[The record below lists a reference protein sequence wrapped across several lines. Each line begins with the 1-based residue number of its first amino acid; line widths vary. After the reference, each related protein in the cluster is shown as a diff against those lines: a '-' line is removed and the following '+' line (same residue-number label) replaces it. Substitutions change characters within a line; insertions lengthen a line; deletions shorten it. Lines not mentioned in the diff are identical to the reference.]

1 MSALDK
7 LLAEHRVVV
16 VVFHTPGSDLDAA
29 AVREARAGAT
39 AAGSGYLAVDVT
51 KEGAVADLA
60 AEYEVLEAPTVLVIV
75 RSGEAVSRFD
85 DIVDRTT
92 VAQAADERTPV
103 SEAAVEPQ
111 ELALRS
117 ARKDGREIVRLR
129 YVEERTTFL
138 VECEVYPL
146 GGLRVEP
153 LRPGPYRFGTRDE
166 ADTFIR
172 ETITILEYLG
182 CDVT

>member
-1 MSALDK
+1 M
-7 LLAEHRVVV
+7 
-16 VVFHTPGSDLDAA
+16 
-29 AVREARAGAT
+29 
-39 AAGSGYLAVDVT
+39 
-51 KEGAVADLA
+51 
-60 AEYEVLEAPTVLVIV
+60 
-75 RSGEAVSRFD
+75 
-85 DIVDRTT
+85 
-92 VAQAADERTPV
+92 

-117 ARKDGREIVRLR
+117 ARKDGRELVRLR
-129 YVEERTTFL
+129 YVEEKNAFL
-138 VECEVYPL
+138 IECEVYPV

-172 ETITILEYLG
+172 ETVTILEYLG

>member
-1 MSALDK
+1 
-7 LLAEHRVVV
+7 
-16 VVFHTPGSDLDAA
+16 
-29 AVREARAGAT
+29 
-39 AAGSGYLAVDVT
+39 
-51 KEGAVADLA
+51 
-60 AEYEVLEAPTVLVIV
+60 
-75 RSGEAVSRFD
+75 
-85 DIVDRTT
+85 
-92 VAQAADERTPV
+92 V

-117 ARKDGREIVRLR
+117 ARKDGRELVRMR
-129 YVEERTTFL
+129 YVEEVNAFL
-138 VECEVYPL
+138 VECEVYPVD
-146 GGLRVEP
+146 GLRVEP

>member
-1 MSALDK
+1 M
-7 LLAEHRVVV
+7 
-16 VVFHTPGSDLDAA
+16 
-29 AVREARAGAT
+29 
-39 AAGSGYLAVDVT
+39 
-51 KEGAVADLA
+51 
-60 AEYEVLEAPTVLVIV
+60 
-75 RSGEAVSRFD
+75 
-85 DIVDRTT
+85 
-92 VAQAADERTPV
+92 

-117 ARKDGREIVRLR
+117 ARKEGRELVRLR
-129 YVEERTTFL
+129 YVEEQASFL
-138 VECEVYPL
+138 VECEVYPID
-146 GGLRVEP
+146 GLRVEP

>member
-1 MSALDK
+1 M
-7 LLAEHRVVV
+7 
-16 VVFHTPGSDLDAA
+16 
-29 AVREARAGAT
+29 
-39 AAGSGYLAVDVT
+39 
-51 KEGAVADLA
+51 
-60 AEYEVLEAPTVLVIV
+60 
-75 RSGEAVSRFD
+75 
-85 DIVDRTT
+85 
-92 VAQAADERTPV
+92 

-117 ARKDGREIVRLR
+117 ARKGGRELVRLR
-129 YVEERTTFL
+129 YVEESNGYL
-138 VECEVYPL
+138 IECEVYPV

-172 ETITILEYLG
+172 ETVTILEYLG

>member
-1 MSALDK
+1 
-7 LLAEHRVVV
+7 
-16 VVFHTPGSDLDAA
+16 
-29 AVREARAGAT
+29 
-39 AAGSGYLAVDVT
+39 
-51 KEGAVADLA
+51 
-60 AEYEVLEAPTVLVIV
+60 
-75 RSGEAVSRFD
+75 
-85 DIVDRTT
+85 
-92 VAQAADERTPV
+92 V

-129 YVEERTTFL
+129 FVEERNAFL
-138 VECEVYPL
+138 VECEVYPV

-153 LRPGPYRFGTRDE
+153 LRPGPYRFAARED

>member
-1 MSALDK
+1 MS
-7 LLAEHRVVV
+7 E
-16 VVFHTPGSDLDAA
+16 TG
-29 AVREARAGAT
+29 
-39 AAGSGYLAVDVT
+39 
-51 KEGAVADLA
+51 
-60 AEYEVLEAPTVLVIV
+60 
-75 RSGEAVSRFD
+75 
-85 DIVDRTT
+85 
-92 VAQAADERTPV
+92 
-103 SEAAVEPQ
+103 VEPQ

-129 YVEERTTFL
+129 YVEEQSAFL
-138 VECEVYPL
+138 IECEVYPV

-153 LRPGPYRFGTRDE
+153 LRPGPYRFETREE

>member
-1 MSALDK
+1 M
-7 LLAEHRVVV
+7 
-16 VVFHTPGSDLDAA
+16 
-29 AVREARAGAT
+29 
-39 AAGSGYLAVDVT
+39 
-51 KEGAVADLA
+51 
-60 AEYEVLEAPTVLVIV
+60 
-75 RSGEAVSRFD
+75 
-85 DIVDRTT
+85 
-92 VAQAADERTPV
+92 

-117 ARKDGREIVRLR
+117 ARKDGRELVRLR
-129 YVEERTTFL
+129 YVEERSAFL
-138 VECEVYPL
+138 IECEVYPV

-172 ETITILEYLG
+172 ESIAILEYLG

>member
-1 MSALDK
+1 M
-7 LLAEHRVVV
+7 
-16 VVFHTPGSDLDAA
+16 
-29 AVREARAGAT
+29 
-39 AAGSGYLAVDVT
+39 
-51 KEGAVADLA
+51 
-60 AEYEVLEAPTVLVIV
+60 
-75 RSGEAVSRFD
+75 
-85 DIVDRTT
+85 
-92 VAQAADERTPV
+92 

-129 YVEERTTFL
+129 FVEEQNAFL
-138 VECEVYPL
+138 IECVVYPVD
-146 GGLRVEP
+146 GLRVEP
-153 LRPGPYRFGTRDE
+153 LRPGPYRFGTRDD